1 MSQGSK
7 SKDWF
12 HMFVRERLEIAK
24 GKESL
29 KIHKYVKRL
38 KKKTNRY
45 RTDVSKMTHS
55 KIT

>member
-38 KKKTNRY
+38 KKKTIIDTGPMY
-45 RTDVSKMTHS
+45 QK
-55 KIT
+55 